1 MFTCVRVCVPACL
14 RIAAVFI
21 LYIAYVS
28 YSDFTCAVI
37 LESDGVVC
45 VKDAESDKYRDE
57 KFIRKNK
64 TDSVPERIKDVIGTK
79 DLLS

>member
-1 MFTCVRVCVPACL
+1 MSNVYVCVRVYVRACG

-28 YSDFTCAVI
+28 YSDFICALI

-45 VKDAESDKYRDE
+45 VEDAESDKYRDE
-57 KFIRKNK
+57 SLIG
-64 TDSVPERIKDVIGTK
+64 RIKQILYLKGRMTATK
-79 DLLS
+79 DL